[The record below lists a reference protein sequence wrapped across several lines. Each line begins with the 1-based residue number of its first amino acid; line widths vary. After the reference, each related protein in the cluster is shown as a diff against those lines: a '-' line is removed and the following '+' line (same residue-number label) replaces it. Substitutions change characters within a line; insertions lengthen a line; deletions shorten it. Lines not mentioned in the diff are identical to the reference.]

1 MERQFVLR
9 LDMDLKKQIG
19 QSDTT
24 VPLHA
29 LYRGMEMA
37 ISLLDKYG
45 DAYWPVFER
54 LETEINE
61 RESRAERLT
70 KFRRITAN
78 IEETET

>member
-1 MERQFVLR
+1 
-9 LDMDLKKQIG
+9 MDFKKQIG
-19 QSDTT
+19 QTDTA
-24 VPLHA
+24 VPLHS
-29 LYRGMEMA
+29 LYRGMETA

-61 RESRAERLT
+61 RESRADRLT
-70 KFRRITAN
+70 KFRHITAN